1 MFARKPQTLIV
12 STTMCS
18 IYSTVNDIG
27 NIMTETRGDNG
38 HFNSHFKLG
47 LNYDSFRV
55 KIVLVLTN

>member
-1 MFARKPQTLIV
+1 
-12 STTMCS
+12 MCS

-47 LNYDSFRV
+47 LNYDSFQV